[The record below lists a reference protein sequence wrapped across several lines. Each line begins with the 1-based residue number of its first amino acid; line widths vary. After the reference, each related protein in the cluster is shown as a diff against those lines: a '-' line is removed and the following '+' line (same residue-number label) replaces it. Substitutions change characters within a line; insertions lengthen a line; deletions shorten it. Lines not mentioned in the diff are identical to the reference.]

1 MGQMGMQ
8 MPGARAV
15 RRPQLNVYT
24 ALAFIAVVVLLI
36 ACGLV
41 WQASASLSPGSG
53 LMAPFEIQDENS
65 VTVGS

>member
-8 MPGARAV
+8 MPGARTV

-24 ALAFIAVVVLLI
+24 ALAFIAVVVLLL

-41 WQASASLSPGSG
+41 WQASAKLSPASG
-53 LMAPFEIQDENS
+53 LMAPFEIQDES
-65 VTVGS
+65 RITFGS